1 MATATMDDLVASLS
15 GNMHVSQEG
24 YDLKALQEY
33 LSQNLPLPMAP
44 PTGGLGYPQPT
55 SRSTSLTRK
64 PSSLPSYTYPSPTPN
79 ALPLPSPS
87 PYAQPQAQ
95 LQWQQA
101 QGQAQAQ
108 GQQAQAPTPAPAS
121 ASYDPPSQIP
131 TLPPAQR
138 PAPPRRASSFGT
150 LPHSYIPACAC
161 SSAHQPQPQPQPSS
175 PSTSYAAFE
184 SDAFAPVWKAEESAV
199 VGGDPWA
206 RIRAGQGQVGAFG
219 GAFGYAHAQGGQK
232 PIAAQDN
239 QAAGGGGGWQWGL
252 QIGVFDQP
260 TPTPLSLSQ
269 QDRTGGQ
276 DMDMGMDMDE
286 DSMMDA
292 SDDEDEDDEEVEG
305 MMDERERDPWGAGRA
320 RGRPVW

>member
-44 PTGGLGYPQPT
+44 PSGGLGYPQTT

-79 ALPLPSPS
+79 ALPLPSP
-87 PYAQPQAQ
+87 YAQPQAQ
-95 LQWQQA
+95 CQWQLQA
-101 QGQAQAQ
+101 QGQAQE
-108 GQQAQAPTPAPAS
+108 QQAGTSAS
-121 ASYDPPSQIP
+121 ASYDPPSQISN
-131 TLPPAQR
+131 LPPAQR

-150 LPHSYIPACAC
+150 LPHSYIPAC
-161 SSAHQPQPQPQPSS
+161 SSGQQPSS

-184 SDAFAPVWKAEESAV
+184 SDAFAPIWKAEESAGV
-199 VGGDPWA
+199 EDPWA
-206 RIRAGQGQVGAFG
+206 KIRAGQGQL

-232 PIAAQDN
+232 PTAAQDN
-239 QAAGGGGGWQWGL
+239 QAAGGGGWQWGL
-252 QIGVFDQP
+252 QIGVLDQ
-260 TPTPLSLSQ
+260 PTPLSLGQ
-269 QDRTGGQ
+269 EDRTGGE
-276 DMDMGMDMDE
+276 DMDMDE

-292 SDDEDEDDEEVEG
+292 SDDEDDEEVEG
-305 MMDERERDPWGAGRA
+305 MMDERDPWGAGR
-320 RGRPVW
+320 GRPVW